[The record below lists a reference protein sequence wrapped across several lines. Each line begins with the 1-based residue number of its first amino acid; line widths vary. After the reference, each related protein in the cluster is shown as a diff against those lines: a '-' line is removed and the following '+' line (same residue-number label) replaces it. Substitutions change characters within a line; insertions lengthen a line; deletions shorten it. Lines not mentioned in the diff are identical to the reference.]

1 MDCAGVGFYT
11 AGQPIAFSK
20 CFDLPISPFSIVE
33 KVLAPL
39 GEKSVVGSEE
49 MELEAEIAERDK
61 NIQRIDEKI
70 KEIEKIEK
78 DIDDEEEW
86 ECKECDGLKKLPLIR
101 GPTEKEREEHNR
113 YHIPYRSWCE
123 IKQSA
128 KIHHTIV
135 TKTREPA
142 PQ

>member
-20 CFDLPISPFSIVE
+20 CFDLPISPFKIVE

-61 NIQRIDEKI
+61 NIQRIDQKM

-78 DIDDEEEW
+78 DIDDEDEW

-101 GPTEKEREEHNR
+101 GPTGEKSIIDTTSRIDRGVKSVFKRNAKTHHTLARKTKER
-113 YHIPYRSWCE
+113 
-123 IKQSA
+123 
-128 KIHHTIV
+128 
-135 TKTREPA
+135 A
-142 PQ
+142 P